1 MFGLSKRA
9 MTLIGGGATVLV
21 LYVYGDKQPQDA
33 AAAVVDP
40 AQCRVTVT
48 ADVLNVRAAPALDAP
63 IVGKFLKDAE
73 TNADKVVENGFRKIA
88 NDKWASEEFLAP
100 KDGYDCNVA

>member
-9 MTLIGGGATVLV
+9 MTVIGGGATVLV

-33 AAAVVDP
+33 AAAVNP
-40 AQCRVTVT
+40 AQCRVKVT
-48 ADVLNVRAAPALDAP
+48 ADVLNVRAAPAMDAP

-88 NDKWASEEFLAP
+88 NDKWASDEFLTP
-100 KDGYDCNVA
+100 KEGHDCTA